1 MLSTAQRENAS
12 SMRSSSSQT
21 PRCGVTLYGLG
32 RCISTCDVILGQLW
46 MILNSPVPVVVPE
59 NGAVLTSIQEQ
70 VPNQSKSE
78 KLINKGC
85 TSLHLPSPKYGNQPL
100 PRGPSNHLSH
110 FYPTSSCREPCDV
123 PELVQN
129 LQVHSLQA
137 TKVGL
142 SQSHH
147 FFNMS
152 DVLISLPLYG
162 FLLFSLFVVFLL
174 QE

>member
-1 MLSTAQRENAS
+1 
-12 SMRSSSSQT
+12 MRSCSSKT
-21 PRCGVTLYGLG
+21 PCRGVNMYGL
-32 RCISTCDVILGQLW
+32 RQCSRTCDVILGQLW
-46 MILNSPVPVVVPE
+46 MILNSPVPVVIPDSE
-59 NGAVLTSIQEQ
+59 NGAALTSIQEQ

-110 FYPTSSCREPCDV
+110 FSPNLSCREPCDV
-123 PELVQN
+123 PELV
-129 LQVHSLQA
+129 LKPQVHSLQA

-147 FFNMS
+147 LFNMS
-152 DVLISLPLYG
+152 D
-162 FLLFSLFVVFLL
+162 
-174 QE
+174 